1 MAIPEEANDL
11 LRPINNHMEHVGNI
25 PAHHGHIQHLNIDNR
40 GKVSSESDLLTVISP
55 ELELCL
61 EDNRTDCPTET
72 TQGFLP

>member
-25 PAHHGHIQHLNIDNR
+25 PAQHLNIDNR